1 MQVKSV
7 FRTYID
13 VIHFKKNTGSRFSV
27 EDARQPKTSEYHTAV
42 EEGATLDSQV

>member
-1 MQVKSV
+1 M